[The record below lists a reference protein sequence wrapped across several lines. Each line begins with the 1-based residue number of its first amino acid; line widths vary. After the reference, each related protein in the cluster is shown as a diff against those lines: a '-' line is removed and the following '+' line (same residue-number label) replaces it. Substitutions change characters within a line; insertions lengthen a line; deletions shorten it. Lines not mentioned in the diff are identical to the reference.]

1 MMKSSHLP
9 HLPIH
14 DSPDLEVGSP
24 TWLRVSTRLNSR
36 AGWAEFSAETLEKN
50 LLLSSFRLLAAVG
63 LRPPPPCWQ
72 LTGGH
77 FQLPGAALWS
87 SASVLGWVPDLS
99 EIQHSNAS
107 PSHSRNPV
115 QKKEV
120 ALRVP
125 SEGLRRA
132 SPWIFHSA
140 HLRMGPFNLF
150 YIETNQA

>member
-87 SASVLGWVPDLS
+87 SPWDLFCCQANRSCLWSLWLPSWDEWEEAMLSQGLMIRLGHLNNLCILRSLIRDLNYLCK
-99 EIQHSNAS
+99 IPYSN
-107 PSHSRNPV
+107 
-115 QKKEV
+115 
-120 ALRVP
+120 
-125 SEGLRRA
+125 
-132 SPWIFHSA
+132 
-140 HLRMGPFNLF
+140 
-150 YIETNQA
+150 T